1 MVRGSNQ
8 PVSGE
13 PDLSHWELVDIF
25 TVDQAVCLWA
35 GIDPSKNLF
44 ERTVSE
50 TSRLAS
56 ICQFL
61 SAAIQVGQIPADS
74 SRNSFEII
82 GNYSKS
88 LVTRDDLKTLANS
101 KGQQP
106 NFLFDTLMPEIGG
119 KELPKSENDRPSKSK
134 GGRPREY
141 DWVTR
146 RKSFPLVR
154 GSNQPVSGKPDL
166 SHWELV
172 DIFTVD
178 QAACLWAGIDPSKNR
193 FETTVSETS
202 RLASVDQFLSAAI
215 QTGQIPADSS
225 KNSFEIIGNYSKSL
239 VTRDDL
245 KTLANSKGQQPNF
258 LFDTLMPEIGGKEL
272 PKSENDRP
280 SKSKG
285 GRPREYDWDALTIEI
300 IRIANSPDGLPETQS
315 ELIERLLQWCENAWG
330 KQPADSSVK
339 SRVSK
344 IYNELGL
351 GHKPPG

>member
-1 MVRGSNQ
+1 M
-8 PVSGE
+8 
-13 PDLSHWELVDIF
+13 
-25 TVDQAVCLWA
+25 
-35 GIDPSKNLF
+35 
-44 ERTVSE
+44 
-50 TSRLAS
+50 
-56 ICQFL
+56 
-61 SAAIQVGQIPADS
+61 
-74 SRNSFEII
+74 
-82 GNYSKS
+82 
-88 LVTRDDLKTLANS
+88 
-101 KGQQP
+101 
-106 NFLFDTLMPEIGG
+106 
-119 KELPKSENDRPSKSK
+119 
-134 GGRPREY
+134 
-141 DWVTR
+141 
-146 RKSFPLVR
+146 VR

-178 QAACLWAGIDPSKNR
+178 QAACLWAGIDPSKYR

-202 RLASVDQFLSAAI
+202 RLASIDQFLSAAI
-215 QTGQIPADSS
+215 QAGQIPADSS
-225 KNSFEIIGNYSKSL
+225 RNSFEIIGDYSKSL

-285 GRPREYDWDALTIEI
+285 GRPREYDWDALIIEI

-351 GHKPPG
+351 AAR

>member
-1 MVRGSNQ
+1 M
-8 PVSGE
+8 
-13 PDLSHWELVDIF
+13 
-25 TVDQAVCLWA
+25 
-35 GIDPSKNLF
+35 
-44 ERTVSE
+44 
-50 TSRLAS
+50 
-56 ICQFL
+56 
-61 SAAIQVGQIPADS
+61 
-74 SRNSFEII
+74 
-82 GNYSKS
+82 
-88 LVTRDDLKTLANS
+88 
-101 KGQQP
+101 
-106 NFLFDTLMPEIGG
+106 
-119 KELPKSENDRPSKSK
+119 
-134 GGRPREY
+134 
-141 DWVTR
+141 
-146 RKSFPLVR
+146 VR

-193 FETTVSETS
+193 FKTTVSETS
-202 RLASVDQFLSAAI
+202 RLASIDQFLSAAI

-225 KNSFEIIGNYSKSL
+225 KNTFEIIGNYSKSLVTRDDLKTLANSQGQQPNFLFDTLMPEIGGKELPRRKSFPLVRGNNQPVSGKPDLSHWELVDIFTVDQAACLWAGIDPSKNRFKTTVSETSRLASIDQFLSAAIQTGQIPADSSKNTFEIIGNYSKSL

-330 KQPADSSVK
+330 KAAACRQQRQIPRFQDIQ
-339 SRVSK
+339 RVRVR
-344 IYNELGL
+344 
-351 GHKPPG
+351 P